1 MYLNLTRPNVVV
13 EGGMYA
19 RNAINDLKPPAL
31 STLITSRVGTNSPKI
46 DTIGIMEWYCVGSVT
61 TRSIENTNS
70 KH

>member
-1 MYLNLTRPNVVV
+1 MRRGVV
-13 EGGMYA
+13 GNTMYA
-19 RNAINDLKPPAL
+19 RNVVSDLKPPAL

-61 TRSIENTNS
+61 TRFIESINT